1 MPNTYRTI
9 YLKKDKPLSGQ
20 VLIDGESLSTLDLDK
35 YRRERVAMIFQAF
48 HLFPPLTALENV
60 CFSMEINGIAKK
72 DARIHG
78 AKILES
84 VGINAKK
91 YKRYPSNLSGGEQQ
105 RVAIARALSSGA
117 RLLLADEPSG
127 SLDSANGEAVISI
140 LRRLAHEEGY
150 CIVIVTHNLKVA
162 ETSDVIY
169 HMSDGTIKK
178 KP

>member
-1 MPNTYRTI
+1 
-9 YLKKDKPLSGQ
+9 
-20 VLIDGESLSTLDLDK
+20 
-35 YRRERVAMIFQAF
+35 
-48 HLFPPLTALENV
+48 
-60 CFSMEINGIAKK
+60 MEINGIAKK